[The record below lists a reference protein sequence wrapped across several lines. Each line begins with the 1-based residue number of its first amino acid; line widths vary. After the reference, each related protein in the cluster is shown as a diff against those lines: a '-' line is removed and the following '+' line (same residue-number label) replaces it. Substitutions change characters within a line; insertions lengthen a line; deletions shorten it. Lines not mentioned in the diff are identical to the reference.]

1 MQTSSGKAIRR
12 ASGPNVTH
20 TPHWCAYDAEL
31 KNKKSHPE
39 TEQIREIY
47 TMAKKE
53 EEEGVNLSRN
63 IYIYLFILRIHIHDR
78 S

>member
-1 MQTSSGKAIRR
+1 MQTSSGKAIQR

-20 TPHWCAYDAEL
+20 TLHWCAYDAEL

-47 TMAKKE
+47 TMAKKRGRRRGE
-53 EEEGVNLSRN
+53 SVAQYLHIL
-63 IYIYLFILRIHIHDR
+63 IYTAHPY